1 MSNLN
6 WPVEFKL
13 ARLISSRISKQSHGA
28 WPRLQYVIVTIDEFL
43 KLHQEGATEVKKIR
57 LDWVGLNWNGLNWNG
72 LDWNGL
78 DWVESDWTRRYQPRL
93 GNSQSHYI
101 PRIQSVGCTSTLYS
115 QMVSGFRSMSRSI
128 EDVTGQFFSIF
139 LSSLLLFFLL
149 LFDPLGIFS
158 SCCFCSLRPKPF
170 RWMQYS
176 PNHDLLRTHFSYLHP

>member
-1 MSNLN
+1 MSDLN

-115 QMVSGFRSMSRSI
+115 QMHGQWVSIYEPIDRRCHWSILLHLLQQPPPLLSPPLRSP
-128 EDVTGQFFSIF
+128 QH
-139 LSSLLLFFLL
+139 LFFLL
-149 LFDPLGIFS
+149 LL
-158 SCCFCSLRPKPF
+158 
-170 RWMQYS
+170 
-176 PNHDLLRTHFSYLHP
+176 